1 MEKKKIP
8 IKWLGIGAAGVV
20 LIAAVVFLTLHLG
33 KGKDTYRSIQ
43 IYDLEG
49 SAIIEREGVGE
60 VAAVENLFLESG
72 DRILVSEESTMRLK
86 LDDDKYILVEENS
99 IFTIVAEGTKEDS
112 KTSIIL
118 EKGAITNEIQ
128 NKLNDN
134 SSYDV
139 TTPNSVMAVRG
150 TIFRVE
156 VIIEENGEIYTKVS
170 TFEGV
175 VVSQKIAPD
184 GTIEED
190 ELSIEAGNEVIIYMD
205 EKKTE
210 YLAKPQKIDYKE
222 LPVQTLEFLKD
233 KIEQGTNIAG
243 ITLEEIQELLSGEGA
258 DSGESS
264 EAGGADEPDKNVKPE
279 ETNQPPKNSS
289 SGETTQPT
297 KNNNSGETGNSSGN
311 GASGETGNS
320 SDDNSGEADST
331 EEPVT
336 PEQTICTV
344 TFMYKGEVFGTQ
356 QVEKGKT
363 VSVPKLSPAETGGW
377 DFDFSKAIYEDTT
390 INWK

>member
-1 MEKKKIP
+1 MEKRRIP
-8 IKWLGIGAAGVV
+8 IKWMIIAAAGVV
-20 LIAAVVFLTLHLG
+20 LMAAVVFLILHLG

-43 IYDLEG
+43 IYELEG
-49 SAIIEREGVGE
+49 SATIEREGIGE
-60 VAAVENLFLESG
+60 VAAVESLFLESG

-99 IFTIVAEGTKEDS
+99 VFTIVAKGTKEDS
-112 KTSIIL
+112 KTSINL

-156 VIIEENGEIYTKVS
+156 VIIEENGKTYTKVS
-170 TFEGV
+170 TFEGM
-175 VVSQKIAPD
+175 VVSRKIAPD

-210 YLAKPQKIDYKE
+210 YLTEPWKIDYKE
-222 LPVQTLEFLKD
+222 LPVQMLEFLKD

-243 ITLEEIQELLSGEGA
+243 ITLEEIQQLLSKEAVDSEENSKAGE
-258 DSGESS
+258 
-264 EAGGADEPDKNVKPE
+264 ADEPDKNVNSE
-279 ETNQPPKNSS
+279 EMNQPPQNSNS
-289 SGETTQPT
+289 EET
-297 KNNNSGETGNSSGN
+297 
-311 GASGETGNS
+311 
-320 SDDNSGEADST
+320 DSV
-331 EEPVT
+331 EEPVA
-336 PEQTICTV
+336 PEQTISTV

-356 QVEKGKT
+356 QVEKGKR

-377 DFDFSKAIYEDTT
+377 DFDFSKAISEDTT